1 MAAAAAG
8 LMEEEL
14 QQSMVTSE
22 DDGEFEED
30 DDLVPDIIAE
40 NAHAHAAETQLQNGI
55 MAEQTEL
62 DEEMEVAEDEGE
74 MITDDDEGA
83 SDELEQMEE
92 DDHENQEEHRSENDE
107 DEEEDDDDDA
117 EGVGAVKIQPGLE
130 EDEDDEDAESG
141 SEDEVSS
148 ASIDDDES
156 KESSDVEGP
165 QWESNGEDED
175 EEGVEIANP
184 NRCIFCQQ
192 DEENDPSEEF
202 ELYLACEISIIGKAD
217 EAVAHRQCARDSG
230 ALKSEEEAE
239 KWYCPECHE
248 HELVPGNQNED
259 TNMDEEV
266 ENEVEAQEEEAVET
280 TGRRI
285 SRDRVPGDLL
295 PPRRGTIKS
304 DSHSVFEQL
313 IAPDDPMDGSRLLR
327 KRKTPTADVDA
338 EDAAVTRK
346 RTRDKDSLSNHS
358 KQHSDDGRLKDEPDV
373 HDNATTGQDNEALA
387 NGNKSSKKTDEPASP
402 RASRSLRPKSASN
415 TYVNTLEKS
424 TGVFK
429 ISIRI
434 DPTLLQEIISRTPKP
449 RKKRARGVPKA
460 RAAATS
466 TAVVSSSYS
475 QPFYTIHEREMDEL
489 KSKPY
494 GGILSEAEADTSATF
509 PKAEHRRQ
517 FDDARQKAEED
528 WKARAAAAAEAAA
541 RAGLKKARKVSG
553 PASQIEYI
561 DFGQYQ
567 IDIWYA
573 APYPEE
579 YSRNKALFIC
589 EFCLKYMESDI
600 VAWRHK
606 TKCPWK
612 HPPGDEIYRDGKIM
626 IFEVDG
632 RKNPLYCQNLCLLA
646 KLFLGSKTL
655 YYDVEPFLFYV
666 MTEYDELGCHFV
678 GYFSK
683 EKRPSSLNNVSCIL
697 VLPIHQRK
705 GYGHLLIDFSYL
717 LTRVEKKTGSPE
729 KPLSDMGLVSYRN
742 YWRLVLCYYLQKF
755 NPSDRIPSIKTI
767 SDDMGLTPDDVISAL
782 DAMGT
787 LIRDPVSGT
796 YAMKL
801 RPEYYKD
808 VIKHHEA
815 KGYAKLNPKGLVWTP
830 FVMGRGNASA
840 FDHAPPLNTV
850 APREDDEDE
859 VPSIEGVSATS
870 HRDIPINGTT
880 NGDTE
885 EMTESLG
892 KMTTGKSELVR
903 AVSSEG
909 SVGKSAMS
917 QKLNSNSKKSYYGLA
932 ASIPPVR
939 FVVYPPLPGTRTRTA
954 PRPPIPRPSPRAR
967 SSLSTSVSRPKPRR
981 PSNVSAR
988 RASSA
993 SASKARSSATRRKSG
1008 GTGRGPGRWPKG
1020 TKKSDFGN
1028 ADSGPGL
1035 PPRLLKQRSKLGNE
1049 VLLGDEE
1056 NDEEGIEDENKST
1069 SLDHDQEDESAI
1081 YDTPAP
1087 RSRRERDISR
1097 KGVGMGKPLLLG
1109 KGKGNGVGTG
1119 KGKSIL
1125 VDAEGDQEMTDAPAE
1140 EGSQE
1145 NVDADGPV
1153 ADLSNEA
1160 LSADGD
1166 IDAEGEEEN

>member
-1 MAAAAAG
+1 
-8 LMEEEL
+8 
-14 QQSMVTSE
+14 
-22 DDGEFEED
+22 
-30 DDLVPDIIAE
+30 
-40 NAHAHAAETQLQNGI
+40 
-55 MAEQTEL
+55 
-62 DEEMEVAEDEGE
+62 
-74 MITDDDEGA
+74 
-83 SDELEQMEE
+83 
-92 DDHENQEEHRSENDE
+92 
-107 DEEEDDDDDA
+107 
-117 EGVGAVKIQPGLE
+117 
-130 EDEDDEDAESG
+130 
-141 SEDEVSS
+141 
-148 ASIDDDES
+148 
-156 KESSDVEGP
+156 
-165 QWESNGEDED
+165 
-175 EEGVEIANP
+175 
-184 NRCIFCQQ
+184 
-192 DEENDPSEEF
+192 
-202 ELYLACEISIIGKAD
+202 
-217 EAVAHRQCARDSG
+217 
-230 ALKSEEEAE
+230 
-239 KWYCPECHE
+239 
-248 HELVPGNQNED
+248 VPGDANED
-259 TNMDEEV
+259 TNMNEEV
-266 ENEVEAQEEEAVET
+266 EKEVQKEEEESVET

-295 PPRRGTIKS
+295 PPRRGAIKS

-313 IAPDDPMDGSRLLR
+313 IAPEDPLDGSRLLR
-327 KRKTPTADVDA
+327 KRKTSSVDVDA
-338 EDAAVTRK
+338 EDATATRK
-346 RTRDKDSLSNHS
+346 RTREKDSLSNHS
-358 KQHSDDGRLKDEPDV
+358 KQHSTDERVNDV
-373 HDNATTGQDNEALA
+373 HDTHEDATTGLDNEVLA

-415 TYVNTLEKS
+415 AYVNTLDKS
-424 TGVFK
+424 PGVFK

-449 RKKRARGVPKA
+449 RKKRVRGVPKA

-475 QPFYTIHEREMDEL
+475 QPFYTIHEKEIDEL

-509 PKAEHRRQ
+509 PKVEHRRQ

-589 EFCLKYMESDI
+589 EFCLKYMESEI

-787 LIRDPVSGT
+787 LIRDPISGT

-840 FDHAPPLNTV
+840 FDHAPPLNAV

-859 VPSIEGVSATS
+859 VPSIEGVSTTS

-892 KMTTGKSELVR
+892 KMTTGKSDLVR
-903 AVSSEG
+903 AISSEG

-917 QKLNSNSKKSYYGLA
+917 QKLNGNSKKSYYDLA
-932 ASIPPVR
+932 ASIPAVR

-954 PRPPIPRPSPRAR
+954 PRPPMPRPSPRAR
-967 SSLSTSVSRPKPRR
+967 SSLSSSVSRPKPRR
-981 PSNVSAR
+981 SSNVSVR
-988 RASSA
+988 RASST
-993 SASKARSSATRRKSG
+993 SASKARSAARRKSG

-1056 NDEEGIEDENKST
+1056 DDEEGIEDENKST

-1109 KGKGNGVGTG
+1109 KGKGKGMGTG
-1119 KGKSIL
+1119 KGKSVL

-1140 EGSQE
+1140 AGSDE
-1145 NVDADGPV
+1145 NVGADGTV
-1153 ADLSNEA
+1153 ADLGKEA
-1160 LSADGD
+1160 QSVDGD
-1166 IDAEGEEEN
+1166 IDAEGEEEI